1 MKILAVDQARSGA
14 WAIFD
19 YEKRLLLRYGT
30 FKFDAEHYTF
40 PRAVMEIEKLI
51 WGVIS
56 RYRVDAVFLED
67 IQLRANVQSF
77 KKLAQLQGVLVNTL
91 ERHDYLYDLIQP
103 TAWQN
108 YCNARGRS
116 SAEAKKKLEET
127 GNKLKASSIALAEK
141 TRAAEEAAELI
152 SKLKAGQTLAASAR
166 RIADSFSAS
175 ALKIADSFS
184 PSATRIADF
193 FSPSACKIFSRR
205 SRSAFICFSM
215 ES

>member
-14 WAIFD
+14 WAIFN

-40 PRAVMEIEKLI
+40 PRAIMEIEKLI

-116 SAEAKKKLEET
+116 SAEAKKKLTRLENEGKKKSKILSIQFVQDNFGINTENDNLADAVCMGWYVVNQIKIET
-127 GNKLKASSIALAEK
+127 EK
-141 TRAAEEAAELI
+141 
-152 SKLKAGQTLAASAR
+152 GQDKR
-166 RIADSFSAS
+166 RNQNG
-175 ALKIADSFS
+175 KE
-184 PSATRIADF
+184 
-193 FSPSACKIFSRR
+193 K
-205 SRSAFICFSM
+205 
-215 ES
+215 